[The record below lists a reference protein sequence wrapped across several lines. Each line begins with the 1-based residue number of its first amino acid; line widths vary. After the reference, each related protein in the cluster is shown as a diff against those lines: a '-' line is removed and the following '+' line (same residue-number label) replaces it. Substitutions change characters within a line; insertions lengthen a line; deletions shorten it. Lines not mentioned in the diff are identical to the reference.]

1 MLRAY
6 DQANPQMA
14 RSELQ
19 KKVHDTL
26 ELQDL
31 FVVFP
36 DDDSRDKIKQR
47 DTPHS

>member
-36 DDDSRDKIKQR
+36 DDDELETRINR
-47 DTPHS
+47 WN